1 MGEVQL
7 LFSDD
12 TILYR
17 ENPKELVKKL
27 LELINDFS
35 KVAAY
40 TINTQKSVVFLY
52 ANGEHLKKKWNRPI
66 HSSIENK

>member
-52 ANGEHLKKKWNRPI
+52 VNGEHLKKK
-66 HSSIENK
+66 

>member
-1 MGEVQL
+1 M
-7 LFSDD
+7 FSDD

-52 ANGEHLKKKWNRPI
+52 ANGEHLKKK
-66 HSSIENK
+66 

>member
-17 ENPKELVKKL
+17 ENPEEFVKKL
-27 LELINDFS
+27 SELINDFS

-40 TINTQKSVVFLY
+40 KINTQKSIVFLY
-52 ANGEHLKKKWNRPI
+52 ANGEHLKKK
-66 HSSIENK
+66 

>member
-1 MGEVQL
+1 M
-7 LFSDD
+7 FSDD

-52 ANGEHLKKKWNRPI
+52 VNGEHLKKK
-66 HSSIENK
+66 